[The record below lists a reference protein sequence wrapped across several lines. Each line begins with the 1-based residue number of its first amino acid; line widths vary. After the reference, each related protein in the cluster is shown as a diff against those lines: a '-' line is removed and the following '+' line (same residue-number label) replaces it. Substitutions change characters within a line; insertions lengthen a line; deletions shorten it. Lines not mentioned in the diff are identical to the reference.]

1 MGRYVVVR
9 AYSMALT
16 LLGLTVLVFLM
27 LRLIP
32 GTVVEQ
38 MIGADAI
45 VSPEMVEQL
54 KRFFGLD
61 EPWYLQ
67 YARWLGSLAQG
78 DLGTSWRTGKPVLRL
93 ILERL
98 PVTIELTLLAVGGAL
113 ALGIAAGIVYAIRRD
128 RNLDNAVRVG
138 ALLGLSPGEYAG
150 SGGARGFQET
160 YAAIAAEAPF
170 ERAESPLLDSWFT
183 ESTLHPP
190 PSKPRPALT
199 LAGLPPACKQIV
211 KAP

>member
-1 MGRYVVVR
+1 
-9 AYSMALT
+9 MALT

-38 MIGADAI
+38 MIGADAV

-67 YARWLGSLAQG
+67 YARWLGGLAQG
-78 DLGTSWRTGKPVLRL
+78 DLGTSRRTGQPVRRL

-98 PVTIELTLLAVGGAL
+98 PVSIGLTVLAVGGAL
-113 ALGIAAGIVYAIRRD
+113 ALGVAAGIVSAIRRD
-128 RNLDNAVRVG
+128 RTLDNAVSVG
-138 ALLGLSPGEYAG
+138 ALLGLSGPV
-150 SGGARGFQET
+150 
-160 YAAIAAEAPF
+160 
-170 ERAESPLLDSWFT
+170 SWQGT
-183 ESTLHPP
+183 VPTLCVP
-190 PSKPRPALT
+190 
-199 LAGLPPACKQIV
+199 
-211 KAP
+211 